1 MYVEYLPGKK
11 HSGKHAEMSDNLDSF
26 SDAGYVLEDHD
37 LVVDIDSLNHEQIH
51 ALIRMF
57 NINTEVVWTGRGAHL
72 YFKKPDGFRGAKGI
86 CALGVEVEYKHK
98 SNTKSITV
106 KLDNQARKVERKGI
120 REELPDFFI
129 SARKHYES
137 LIGLSEGDGRNNK
150 LFQHR
155 KKMGN
160 IRDWRLCIEYINQ
173 WVLDTPLPDEE
184 LEVLTRE
191 MQVTAVK
198 DGESA
203 IADLIMLEKR
213 VVKYAGQLYFFNG
226 SEYVSDTDE
235 LTRMVYRY
243 CKGQKTHYVREVI
256 SQMDQR
262 SELIPSNKSF
272 DIKFKNGVLRNG
284 YFVELDYT
292 DFTPYSINIEYRE
305 DAEPVSEVDDYI
317 NQLTKGDSDYRMR
330 LLEILGHTLI
340 TDKEFKRL
348 VGKFFIFVGDGG
360 NGKGT
365 LLTIIRHILN
375 DKNCSGLSIKNMSD
389 ERYVN
394 VLAGKLA
401 NLGDD
406 IQDEPI
412 NNEQMK
418 MLKNISTCDYIEVRK
433 LFENSKSVEVTTSL
447 IFTSNHVLKSFEKG
461 TSYKRRVDWLPMYTK
476 PKKKDPKFITKA
488 TTPEALEYW
497 IKLIVNG
504 YMRLYENQGFTE
516 SKVVSDYNA
525 QYHEENNTAIAY
537 VRDLNPKRDIENK
550 RAPEVYEEYKIW
562 CEENGEN
569 VQSSRLFRQTI
580 TDIHGYRIKAK
591 RINQKTQ
598 KVYAKVDSQDRHD
611 DFY

>member
-11 HSGKHAEMSDNLDSF
+11 HGAKDAEISDSLDSF
-26 SDAGYVLEDHD
+26 TDAGYILEDHD

-72 YFKKPDGFRGAKGI
+72 YFKKPEGFRGARGI

-98 SNTKSITV
+98 ANTKSITV
-106 KLDNQARKVERKGI
+106 KLDGQARKVERKGI
-120 REELPDFFI
+120 REELPDLFI
-129 SARKHYES
+129 SARKNYE
-137 LIGLSEGDGRNNK
+137 LLLGLAEGDGRNNR

-160 IRDWRLCIEYINQ
+160 IRDWRLCIEYINK
-173 WVLDTPLPDEE
+173 WILDTPLPDDE

-226 SEYVSDTDE
+226 SEYVSNTDE

-256 SQMDQR
+256 TQMDQR
-262 SELIPSNKSF
+262 SELVPANKTF

-284 YFVELDYT
+284 YFLEVDYT
-292 DFTPYSINIEYRE
+292 DFTPYSIDINYLE
-305 DAEPVSEVDDYI
+305 DAKPVKEVDEYI
-317 NQLTKGDSDYRMR
+317 DQLTNNDPDYRLR

-476 PKKKDPKFITKA
+476 PKRKDPKFISKA

-497 IKLIVNG
+497 IKLIVEG

-516 SKVVSDYNA
+516 SQVVTDYNE

-537 VRDLNPKRDIENK
+537 VNDLRPDIDIDGK
-550 RAPEVYEEYKIW
+550 RAPEVYAEYEIW
-562 CEENGEN
+562 CQENGEN
-569 VQSSRLFRQTI
+569 LQSAKLFKQTVY
-580 TDIHGYRIKAK
+580 DIHGFSIKAK
-591 RINQKTQ
+591 KINGKTQ
-598 KVYAKVDSQDRHD
+598 RVYVLGE
-611 DFY
+611 